1 MKNYLHIFI
10 KGAFV
15 LFLIAYLTVLYT
27 SDSAKNVP
35 MEQIAQTMEQDSDI
49 TSLNKEARSDLKH
62 YYQTDDRN
70 IDGYFFYKAA
80 SPMAVEE
87 ICIMKATDNTQANT
101 LLENAN
107 AHLSG
112 QKQVFEGYGT
122 DQMALLNNAVVRK
135 KRKLCILYVRRR
147 RTELAHCLS
156 FHDISYFTLILV
168 TVPHFTLMDCRTIT
182 MAVLLIILL
191 RENAVKR
198 ITIIFII
205 SRLENF

>member
-10 KGAFV
+10 KSAFV
-15 LFLIAYLTVLYT
+15 LFLIAYLAVLYT

-122 DQMALLNNAVVRK
+122 DQMALLNNAVVGK
-135 KRKLCILYVRRR
+135 KGNYVYYMCGADAQNW
-147 RTELAHCLS
+147 RTAFLS
-156 FHDISYFTLILV
+156 MI
-168 TVPHFTLMDCRTIT
+168 
-182 MAVLLIILL
+182 
-191 RENAVKR
+191 
-198 ITIIFII
+198 
-205 SRLENF
+205 

>member
-1 MKNYLHIFI
+1 MADKYGTDRGVKGMKNYLHIFI

-15 LFLIAYLTVLYT
+15 LFLIAYLAVLYT

-122 DQMALLNNAVVRK
+122 DQMALLNNAVVGK
-135 KRKLCILYVRRR
+135 KETMYIICAAQTH
-147 RTELAHCLS
+147 RTGALP
-156 FHDISYFTLILV
+156 FF
-168 TVPHFTLMDCRTIT
+168 P
-182 MAVLLIILL
+182 
-191 RENAVKR
+191 
-198 ITIIFII
+198 
-205 SRLENF
+205 

>member
-1 MKNYLHIFI
+1 MADKYGTDCGVKGMKNYLHIFI

-15 LFLIAYLTVLYT
+15 LFLIAYLAVLYT

-122 DQMALLNNAVVRK
+122 SEQCSCWK

-156 FHDISYFTLILV
+156 FHDIS
-168 TVPHFTLMDCRTIT
+168 
-182 MAVLLIILL
+182 ILL
-191 RENAVKR
+191 
-198 ITIIFII
+198 
-205 SRLENF
+205 

>member
-1 MKNYLHIFI
+1 MADKYGTDCGVKGMKNYLHILI

-122 DQMALLNNAVVRK
+122 DQMALLNNAVVGK
-135 KRKLCILYVRRR
+135 KGNYVYYMCGADAQNWL
-147 RTELAHCLS
+147 TAFLS
-156 FHDISYFTLILV
+156 MI
-168 TVPHFTLMDCRTIT
+168 
-182 MAVLLIILL
+182 
-191 RENAVKR
+191 
-198 ITIIFII
+198 
-205 SRLENF
+205 

>member
-1 MKNYLHIFI
+1 MADKYGTDCGVKGMKNYLHIFI

-87 ICIMKATDNTQANT
+87 ICIMKATANTQANT

-122 DQMALLNNAVVRK
+122 DQMALLNNAVVGK
-135 KRKLCILYVRRR
+135 KGYK
-147 RTELAHCLS
+147 H
-156 FHDISYFTLILV
+156 FTLILV

-182 MAVLLIILL
+182 MAVLLIIPL